1 MWITV
6 LVLAI
11 AMNFEPSRPVWV
23 PLMLARP
30 RPILQLFSLFCGT
43 FLSGL
48 AAGLLVLFVF
58 RQTPFSSDPHTA
70 ALVQIGVG
78 VTGLLLAAV
87 MATNVS
93 LPGRKAKVPA
103 DTAGAGASA
112 GDGAEVTAVDKMSD
126 RARAILRK
134 GNSPWLSAGIGVAIG
149 VPSLEYLA
157 ALVVIASSGVG
168 KPAEIAALL
177 MFLLVGNLLITL
189 PLATYVFAPR
199 WTAAWIERFQTWL
212 RARGRR
218 EFAAILAGIGL
229 LQIAIGVGRL

>member
-6 LVLAI
+6 LILAV

-30 RPILQLFSLFCGT
+30 RPILQLLSLFCGT
-43 FLSGL
+43 FVSGL

-58 RQTPFSSDPHTA
+58 RQTPFSSDPRTA

-87 MATNVS
+87 MATNIS

-103 DTAGAGASA
+103 DPAAAGSST
-112 GDGAEVTAVDKMSD
+112 DAEVTAVDKMSD

-177 MFLLVGNLLITL
+177 MFLLVGNALITL
-189 PLATYVFAPR
+189 PLVTYVFAPR
-199 WTAAWIERFQTWL
+199 RTTGWIERFQIWL

-229 LQIAIGVGRL
+229 LQIAIGIGRL

>member
-30 RPILQLFSLFCGT
+30 RPILQLFALFMGT
-43 FLSGL
+43 FVSSL
-48 AAGLLVLFVF
+48 AIGLLVLFVF

-78 VTGLLLAAV
+78 VTGLVLAAV
-87 MATNVS
+87 IASNVS
-93 LPGRKAKVPA
+93 LPGRKKVAVDASPA
-103 DTAGAGASA
+103 ATGPE
-112 GDGAEVTAVDKMSD
+112 AEVTAVDKMSE
-126 RARAILRK
+126 RARKILRK
-134 GNSPWLSAGIGVAIG
+134 GNSPWLSAAIGVAIG
-149 VPSLEYLA
+149 APSIEYLA

-168 KPAEIAALL
+168 KPVEIAALL
-177 MFLLVGNLLITL
+177 VFLLLGNALITV

-199 WTAAWIERFQTWL
+199 WTTRLIERFQNWL

-218 EFAAILAGIGL
+218 EFAALLAAIGL

>member
-30 RPILQLFSLFCGT
+30 RPMLQLFALFCGT
-43 FLSGL
+43 FVSSL
-48 AAGLLVLFVF
+48 AIGLLVLFVF

-87 MATNVS
+87 IASNVS
-93 LPGRKAKVPA
+93 LPGRKKVA
-103 DTAGAGASA
+103 VDASSGAAA
-112 GDGAEVTAVDKMSD
+112 PETEVTAVDKMSE

-134 GNSPWLSAGIGVAIG
+134 GNSPWLSATIGVAIG
-149 VPSLEYLA
+149 APSIEYLA

-168 KPAEIAALL
+168 KPVEIAALV
-177 MFLLVGNLLITL
+177 MFLVVGNALITL
-189 PLATYVFAPR
+189 PLATYLFAPQ
-199 WTAAWIERFQTWL
+199 WTTGWIERFQNWL

-218 EFAAILAGIGL
+218 EFAVLLAAIGL
-229 LQIAIGVGRL
+229 LQIAIGLSRL